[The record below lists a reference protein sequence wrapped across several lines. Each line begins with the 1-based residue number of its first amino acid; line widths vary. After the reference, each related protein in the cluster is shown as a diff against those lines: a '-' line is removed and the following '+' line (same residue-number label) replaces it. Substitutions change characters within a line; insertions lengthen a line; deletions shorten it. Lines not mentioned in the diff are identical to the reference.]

1 MKLPKLTS
9 QVTDFAGVLSGSD
22 KSSLSQ
28 ISRDYEAKT
37 TNQMVVVFIPNR
49 NGNELFD
56 IGMKIFSDNALGQK
70 GKNNGILL
78 VIATE
83 EKKIRIITGYGLE

>member
-1 MKLPKLTS
+1 
-9 QVTDFAGVLSGSD
+9 
-22 KSSLSQ
+22 
-28 ISRDYEAKT
+28 
-37 TNQMVVVFIPNR
+37 MVVVFIPSR

-56 IGMKIFSDNALGQK
+56 IGMKIFSDNKLGQK
-70 GKNNGILL
+70 EKNNGILL